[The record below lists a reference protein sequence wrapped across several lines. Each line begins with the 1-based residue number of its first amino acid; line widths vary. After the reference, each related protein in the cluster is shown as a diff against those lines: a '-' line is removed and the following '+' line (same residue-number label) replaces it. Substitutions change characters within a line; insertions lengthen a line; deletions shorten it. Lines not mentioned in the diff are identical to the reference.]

1 MANSINRK
9 IATTYFIS
17 GRKMTTVAIVGVLL
31 GISIFIFMNSLSAGF
46 DRQSS
51 ESFFKTTAHIRI
63 YKDDVLSTPLQ
74 SDNENSIL
82 IVNPKVVPAKNTIE
96 NPEEILALVRQNEN
110 VVVAFPQVNS
120 PVFYNNGKSQI
131 TGTTIGFPPSLG
143 NQMYRI
149 ESFMVQGSIQ
159 NLEMNRNGILIGS
172 GIADKMN
179 LNTGDNISL
188 TSSRGVTLSLTVVG
202 IFQTKNSR
210 EDKTKSYVNLA
221 VAQQLLKEGNTYITD
236 INVNVKDPNQAP
248 QIAAELSELTS
259 YKAEDWKAAN
269 EAYMAASRMRKIVIT
284 FISFTLLI
292 VSCFGIYNI
301 LNMTVSQKIND
312 IAILKAI
319 GFNGKDVIRIF
330 VFQALTIGMI
340 GVVLGVGF
348 AVILV
353 NALSKVY
360 IGGDIGFFPIG
371 FEPFVFLKGIT
382 VGFVVTFF
390 AGYVPARK
398 AAKVDPVSIFRK

>member
-74 SDNENSIL
+74 SNAENSVL

-96 NPEEILALVRQNEN
+96 NPEEVIALVRQNEN

-143 NQMYRI
+143 NQMYHI

-172 GIADKMN
+172 GIAEKMN
-179 LNTGDNISL
+179 LNAGDNISL

-236 INVNVKDPNQAP
+236 INVNVKDPNTAP
-248 QIAAELSELTS
+248 EIAEELSELTQ

-319 GFNGKDVIRIF
+319 GFNGKDVVRIF

-340 GVVLGVGF
+340 GVILGVGF
-348 AVILV
+348 AMILV

-360 IGGDIGFFPIG
+360 IGGDIGNFPIG
-371 FEPFVFLKGIT
+371 FEPLVFLKGIT

>member
-9 IATTYFIS
+9 IATTYFVS

-63 YKDDVLSTPLQ
+63 YKDDVLSAPLQ
-74 SDNENSIL
+74 QESENEIL
-82 IVNPKVVPAKNTIE
+82 IVNPKVVPTKNTID
-96 NPEEILALVRQNEN
+96 NPEEILALVKQHSD
-110 VVVAFPQVNS
+110 VIVAFPQVNT

-131 TGTTIGFPPSLG
+131 AGTTIGFPPVEG
-143 NQMYRI
+143 NQLYKI
-149 ESFMVQGSIQ
+149 ENFMVQGAVQ
-159 NLEMNRNGILIGS
+159 NLEMNRNGIIIGS
-172 GIADKMN
+172 GIADRMN
-179 LNTGDNISL
+179 LNTGDNLSI
-188 TSSRGVTLSLTVVG
+188 TSSKGVNLNLTVVG
-202 IFQTKNSR
+202 IFQTNNSR

-221 VAQQLLKEGNTYITD
+221 LAQQLLREGNTYITD
-236 INVNVKDPNQAP
+236 INVNVTDPNKAP
-248 QIAAELSELTS
+248 AIADELSTITG

-269 EAYMAASRMRKIVIT
+269 AAYMAASKMRKIVIT

-319 GFNGKDVIRIF
+319 GFNGKDVVRIF

-348 AVILV
+348 AMILV
-353 NALSKVY
+353 NILSHVY
-360 IGGDIGFFPIG
+360 IGGDIGNFPIG
-371 FEPFVFLKGIT
+371 FEPLEFLKGILI
-382 VGFVVTFF
+382 GFFITFL

>member
-63 YKDDVLSTPLQ
+63 YKDDILSAPLQ
-74 SDNENSIL
+74 DNTENSVL
-82 IVNPKVVPAKNTIE
+82 IVNPKVVPTKNTIE
-96 NPEEILALVRQNEN
+96 NPEEVLALVRQNEN

-248 QIAAELSELTS
+248 EIAKDLSELTQ

-319 GFNGKDVIRIF
+319 GFNGKDVVRIF

-348 AVILV
+348 AIILV

>member
-74 SDNENSIL
+74 SNAENSVL

-96 NPEEILALVRQNEN
+96 NPEEVIALVRQNEN

-143 NQMYRI
+143 NQMYHI

-172 GIADKMN
+172 GIAEKMN
-179 LNTGDNISL
+179 LNAGDNISL

-236 INVNVKDPNQAP
+236 INVNVKDPNTAP
-248 QIAAELSELTS
+248 EIAEELSELTQ

-319 GFNGKDVIRIF
+319 GFNGKDVVRIF

-340 GVVLGVGF
+340 GVILGVGF
-348 AVILV
+348 AMILV

-360 IGGDIGFFPIG
+360 IGGDIGNFPIG
-371 FEPFVFLKGIT
+371 FEPLVFLKGIA
-382 VGFVVTFF
+382 VGIVVTFF

>member
-63 YKDDVLSTPLQ
+63 YKDDLLSTPLQ
-74 SDNENSIL
+74 SNAENSVL

-96 NPEEILALVRQNEN
+96 NPEEVIALVRQNEN

-143 NQMYRI
+143 NQMYHI

-172 GIADKMN
+172 GIAEKMN
-179 LNTGDNISL
+179 LNVGDNISL

-236 INVNVKDPNQAP
+236 INVNVKDPNTAP
-248 QIAAELSELTS
+248 EIAEELSELTQ

-319 GFNGKDVIRIF
+319 GFNGKDVVRIF

-340 GVVLGVGF
+340 GVILGVGF
-348 AVILV
+348 AMILV

-360 IGGDIGFFPIG
+360 IGGDIGNFPIG
-371 FEPFVFLKGIT
+371 FEPLVFLKGIA
-382 VGFVVTFF
+382 VGIVVTFF

>member
-74 SDNENSIL
+74 SNAENSVL

-96 NPEEILALVRQNEN
+96 NPEEVIALVRQNEN

-143 NQMYRI
+143 NQMYHI

-172 GIADKMN
+172 GIAEKMN
-179 LNTGDNISL
+179 LNAGDNISL

-236 INVNVKDPNQAP
+236 INVNVKDPNTAP
-248 QIAAELSELTS
+248 EIAEELSELTQ

-319 GFNGKDVIRIF
+319 GFNGKDVVRIF

-340 GVVLGVGF
+340 GVILGVGF
-348 AVILV
+348 AMILV

-360 IGGDIGFFPIG
+360 IGGDIGNFPIG
-371 FEPFVFLKGIT
+371 FEPLVFLRGIA
-382 VGFVVTFF
+382 VGIVVTFF

>member
-9 IATTYFIS
+9 IATTYFVS

-63 YKDDVLSTPLQ
+63 YKDDVLSAPLQ
-74 SDNENSIL
+74 QESENEIL
-82 IVNPKVVPAKNTIE
+82 IVNPKVVPTKNTID
-96 NPEEILALVRQNEN
+96 NPEEILALVKQHSD
-110 VVVAFPQVNS
+110 VIVAFPQVNT

-131 TGTTIGFPPSLG
+131 AGTTIGFPPVEG
-143 NQMYRI
+143 NQLYKI
-149 ESFMVQGSIQ
+149 ENFMVQGAVQ
-159 NLEMNRNGILIGS
+159 NLEMNRNGIIIGS
-172 GIADKMN
+172 GIADRMN
-179 LNTGDNISL
+179 LNTGDNLSI
-188 TSSRGVTLSLTVVG
+188 TSSKGVNLNLTVVG
-202 IFQTKNSR
+202 IFQTNNSR

-221 VAQQLLKEGNTYITD
+221 LAQQLLREGNTYITD
-236 INVNVKDPNQAP
+236 INVNVTDPNKAP
-248 QIAAELSELTS
+248 AIADELSTITG

-269 EAYMAASRMRKIVIT
+269 AAYMAASKMRKIVIT

-319 GFNGKDVIRIF
+319 GFNGKDVVRIF

-340 GVVLGVGF
+340 GVVMGVGF
-348 AVILV
+348 AMILV
-353 NALSKVY
+353 NILSHVY
-360 IGGDIGFFPIG
+360 IGGDIGNFPIG
-371 FEPFVFLKGIT
+371 FEPLEFLKGILI
-382 VGFVVTFF
+382 GFFITFL

>member
-74 SDNENSIL
+74 SNAENSVL

-96 NPEEILALVRQNEN
+96 NPEEVLALVRQNEN

-143 NQMYRI
+143 NQMYHI

-172 GIADKMN
+172 GIAEKMN
-179 LNTGDNISL
+179 LNAGDNISL

-236 INVNVKDPNQAP
+236 INVNVKDPNTAP
-248 QIAAELSELTS
+248 EIAEELSELTQ

-319 GFNGKDVIRIF
+319 GFNGKDVVRIF

-340 GVVLGVGF
+340 GVILGVGF
-348 AVILV
+348 AMILV

-360 IGGDIGFFPIG
+360 IGGDIGNFPIG
-371 FEPFVFLKGIT
+371 FEPLVFLKGIT

>member
-1 MANSINRK
+1 
-9 IATTYFIS
+9 
-17 GRKMTTVAIVGVLL
+17 MTTVAIVGVLL

-51 ESFFKTTAHIRI
+51 DSFFKTTAHIRI
-63 YKDDVLSTPLQ
+63 YKDDVLSAPLQ
-74 SDNENSIL
+74 PENENSVL
-82 IVNPKVVPAKNTIE
+82 IVNPKVVPTKNTID
-96 NPEEILALVRQNEN
+96 NPEEILALVKQHSD
-110 VVVAFPQVNS
+110 VIVAFPQVNT

-131 TGTTIGFPPSLG
+131 AGTTIGFPPVEG
-143 NQMYRI
+143 NQLYKI
-149 ESFMVQGSIQ
+149 ENFMVQGAVQ
-159 NLEMNRNGILIGS
+159 NLEMNRNGIIIGS
-172 GIADKMN
+172 GIADRMN
-179 LNTGDNISL
+179 LNTGDNLSI
-188 TSSRGVTLSLTVVG
+188 TSSKGVNLNLTVVG
-202 IFQTKNSR
+202 IFQTNNSR
-210 EDKTKSYVNLA
+210 EDKSKSYVNLA
-221 VAQQLLKEGNTYITD
+221 LAQQLLREGNTYITD
-236 INVNVKDPNQAP
+236 INVNVTDPDKAP
-248 QIAAELSELTS
+248 AIAEELSTITG

-269 EAYMAASRMRKIVIT
+269 AAYMAASKMRKIVIT

-319 GFNGKDVIRIF
+319 GFNGKDVVRIF

-348 AVILV
+348 AMILV
-353 NALSKVY
+353 NILSHVY
-360 IGGDIGFFPIG
+360 IGGDIGNFPIG
-371 FEPFVFLKGIT
+371 FEPLEFLKGILI
-382 VGFVVTFF
+382 GFFITFL

>member
-63 YKDDVLSTPLQ
+63 YKDDVLSAPLQ
-74 SDNENSIL
+74 PENENSVL
-82 IVNPKVVPAKNTIE
+82 IVNPKVVPTKNTID
-96 NPEEILALVRQNEN
+96 NPEEILALVKQHSD
-110 VVVAFPQVNS
+110 VIVAFPQVNT

-131 TGTTIGFPPSLG
+131 AGTTIGFPPVEG
-143 NQMYRI
+143 NQLYKI
-149 ESFMVQGSIQ
+149 ENFMVQGAVQ
-159 NLEMNRNGILIGS
+159 NLEMNRNGIIIGS
-172 GIADKMN
+172 GIADRMN
-179 LNTGDNISL
+179 LNTGDNLSI
-188 TSSRGVTLSLTVVG
+188 TSSKGVNLNLTVVG
-202 IFQTKNSR
+202 IFQTNNSR
-210 EDKTKSYVNLA
+210 EDKSKSYVNLA
-221 VAQQLLKEGNTYITD
+221 LAQQLLREGNTYITD
-236 INVNVKDPNQAP
+236 INVNVTDPDKAP
-248 QIAAELSELTS
+248 AIAEELSTITG

-269 EAYMAASRMRKIVIT
+269 AAYMAASKMRKIVIT

-319 GFNGKDVIRIF
+319 GFNGKDVVRIF

-348 AVILV
+348 AMILV
-353 NALSKVY
+353 NILSHVY
-360 IGGDIGFFPIG
+360 IGGDIGNFPIG
-371 FEPFVFLKGIT
+371 FEPLEFLKGILI
-382 VGFVVTFF
+382 GFFITFL

>member
-74 SDNENSIL
+74 SNAENSVL

-96 NPEEILALVRQNEN
+96 NPEEVIALVRQNEN

-143 NQMYRI
+143 NQMYHI

-172 GIADKMN
+172 GIAEKMN
-179 LNTGDNISL
+179 LNAGDNISL

-236 INVNVKDPNQAP
+236 INVNVKDPNTAP
-248 QIAAELSELTS
+248 EIAEELSELTQ

-319 GFNGKDVIRIF
+319 GFNGKDVVRIF
-330 VFQALTIGMI
+330 VFQVLTIGMI
-340 GVVLGVGF
+340 GVILGVGF
-348 AVILV
+348 AMILV

-360 IGGDIGFFPIG
+360 IGGDIGNFPIG
-371 FEPFVFLKGIT
+371 FEPLVFLKGIA
-382 VGFVVTFF
+382 VGIVVTFF

>member
-74 SDNENSIL
+74 SNAENSVL

-96 NPEEILALVRQNEN
+96 NPEVVLALVRQNEN

-143 NQMYRI
+143 NQMYHI

-172 GIADKMN
+172 GIAEKMN
-179 LNTGDNISL
+179 LNAGDNISL

-236 INVNVKDPNQAP
+236 INVNVKDPNTAP
-248 QIAAELSELTS
+248 EIAEELSELTQ

-319 GFNGKDVIRIF
+319 GFNGKDVVRIF

-340 GVVLGVGF
+340 GVILGVGF
-348 AVILV
+348 AMILV

-360 IGGDIGFFPIG
+360 IGGDIGNFPIG
-371 FEPFVFLKGIT
+371 FEPLVFLKGIT

>member
-74 SDNENSIL
+74 SNAENSVL
-82 IVNPKVVPAKNTIE
+82 IVNPKVVPVKNTIE
-96 NPEEILALVRQNEN
+96 NPEEVIALVRQNEN

-143 NQMYRI
+143 NQMYHI

-172 GIADKMN
+172 GIAEKMN
-179 LNTGDNISL
+179 LNAGDNISL

-236 INVNVKDPNQAP
+236 INVNVKDPNTAP
-248 QIAAELSELTS
+248 EIAEELSELTQ

-319 GFNGKDVIRIF
+319 GFNGKDVVRIF

-340 GVVLGVGF
+340 GVILGVGF
-348 AVILV
+348 AMILV

-360 IGGDIGFFPIG
+360 IGGDIGNFPIG
-371 FEPFVFLKGIT
+371 FEPLVFLRGIA
-382 VGFVVTFF
+382 VGIVVTFF